1 MASKTLFR
9 SILGRLLPPTD
20 ALNHEGA
27 PAHAF
32 TPKHGLAQLA
42 ATGCLHA
49 TFYADGQAQL
59 SDALAL
65 AAQVEPAFI
74 ARAAV
79 FARERGHMKD
89 MPALLCALLAVKD
102 RDLLTR
108 VFPRVVDNGKMLR
121 NFVQILRSGAVGRKS
136 LGSLPKRLVRGW
148 LEARGPGGVF
158 RASVGQAP
166 SLGDIVKMVHPK
178 PRNPSEAALY
188 GYLIGKPH
196 DTAALPPEAKG
207 FEDFKARRTDVV
219 PDVPF
224 EMLTALDLG
233 AREWTAIARHASW
246 QMTRMNLNT
255 FARHGVFDEPGMTE
269 LIAARLRDAALVR
282 KARVFPYQL
291 LVAYAMAGEGVPREA
306 RDSLQDAMEIAI
318 ANVPVVA
325 GAAYIC
331 PDVSGSMRSPVTGRR
346 KGSTTAMRCVD
357 VAALIAAAFV
367 RRNPSAEVIPFENR
381 VVRVDL
387 NPRDTVFT
395 NAARLAAV
403 GGGGTS
409 TSAPLAFLNER
420 RARGDLVV
428 LVSDNQSWVDA
439 RAGLGTETMVQ
450 WSAFRERNPKAKLV
464 CIDIQ
469 PCLTTQAA
477 EREDILNV
485 GGFSD
490 QVFEVVAEFAAGR
503 LGAAH
508 WVQVIE
514 AIEL

>member
-1 MASKTLFR
+1 
-9 SILGRLLPPTD
+9 
-20 ALNHEGA
+20 
-27 PAHAF
+27 
-32 TPKHGLAQLA
+32 
-42 ATGCLHA
+42 
-49 TFYADGQAQL
+49 
-59 SDALAL
+59 
-65 AAQVEPAFI
+65 
-74 ARAAV
+74 
-79 FARERGHMKD
+79 
-89 MPALLCALLAVKD
+89 
-102 RDLLTR
+102 
-108 VFPRVVDNGKMLR
+108 
-121 NFVQILRSGAVGRKS
+121 
-136 LGSLPKRLVRGW
+136 
-148 LEARGPGGVF
+148 
-158 RASVGQAP
+158 
-166 SLGDIVKMVHPK
+166 
-178 PRNPSEAALY
+178 
-188 GYLIGKPH
+188 
-196 DTAALPPEAKG
+196 
-207 FEDFKARRTDVV
+207 
-219 PDVPF
+219 
-224 EMLTALDLG
+224 
-233 AREWTAIARHASW
+233 
-246 QMTRMNLNT
+246 MTRMNLNT